1 MGQVYWTWRGEVKLG
16 EFANFKLLV
25 ARWNGFA
32 SKDPNT
38 LFNVWTVSEDS
49 STVRVEQR
57 FIDADAALAQFDVND
72 CWKQLDK
79 HLTPSSMYVSG
90 DYGVTLD
97 YLREHGAIFMQS
109 LS

>member
-1 MGQVYWTWRGEVKLG
+1 MSQVYWTWRGEVKPG
-16 EFANFKLLV
+16 EFANFKRLV

-32 SKDPNT
+32 IKDPNT
-38 LFNVWTVSEDS
+38 LFNAWTASEDS

-57 FIDADAALAQFDVND
+57 FTDADAALAQCDVQD
-72 CWKQLDK
+72 CWELLVER
-79 HLTPSSMYVSG
+79 LTPSAGFFRG

-109 LS
+109 LP